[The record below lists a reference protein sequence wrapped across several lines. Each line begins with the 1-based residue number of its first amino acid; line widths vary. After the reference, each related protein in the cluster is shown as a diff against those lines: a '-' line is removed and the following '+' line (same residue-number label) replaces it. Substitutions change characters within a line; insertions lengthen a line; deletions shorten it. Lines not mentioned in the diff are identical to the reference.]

1 MVKTLGCGSGY
12 YFVKKNCTFRF
23 KVEPRAKSL
32 IRYSYEILYC
42 CRRGLERPMNDN
54 YVTCDTGDTLRHHH
68 DVNTG
73 VHTGV
78 LYCRVESVI
87 M

>member
-54 YVTCDTGDTLRHHH
+54 YVTQVTL
-68 DVNTG
+68 
-73 VHTGV
+73 
-78 LYCRVESVI
+78 YVI
-87 M
+87 TMTSILEYTLEYSTAE

>member
-1 MVKTLGCGSGY
+1 MVRTLGCGSGY

-54 YVTCDTGDTLRHHH
+54 YVTCDTGDITTITMTSILEYTLLQSRDCHHET
-68 DVNTG
+68 DV
-73 VHTGV
+73 
-78 LYCRVESVI
+78 
-87 M
+87 

>member
-42 CRRGLERPMNDN
+42 CRRGLERPMNDD
-54 YVTCDTGDTLRHHH
+54 YVTQVTLSNSLRHHH

-73 VHTGV
+73 AHSTHH
-78 LYCRVESVI
+78 CRVESVI